1 MGEIYPIV
9 SVFSDHEA
17 KERRQGGVEERK
29 HYRSIETRLGPLQLI
44 VKLLVMLKLQSNKD
58 SSNCTVTVR
67 LRLLKLQA

>member
-17 KERRQGGVEERK
+17 KERRQGGVEE
-29 HYRSIETRLGPLQLI
+29 RSIETRLGPLQLI